1 MQEKNQGDFVLPV
14 EEAPLLSHN
23 NYSNGQPRTN
33 CTRGLFCKRCVSG
46 AHENTR
52 KRTLVRRGFVAVL
65 VAWLYWSTFGHPGF
79 RGDYF
84 GGHHDDHCRKDLV
97 PWDGPSKIEA
107 ATSNLEVRF
116 GKGNLVT
123 SVQVLTGDV
132 SKPTVIISANV
143 SAPHHHDPDGDHDEH
158 DDKVVVAAKTLKT
171 YKDHGLHLEVQDNDG
186 KVQVYIW
193 ADEYSG
199 HRHRERFCGNVDVD
213 VVLPKDLKEFGRLAV
228 LGTLLKV
235 TTHDIGAITFEN
247 VEFSSIVG
255 SIIVNRLV
263 TDNFISDVTTG
274 PITVKALTAPSG
286 TPLKAKLSTTVGQ
299 VDLVATVSD
308 LSDDYE
314 GDGHT
319 VDIHSSTGDIHLDVG
334 PADNS
339 KKSSHTA
346 PGDIRITTST
356 DVGLAVNN
364 IGLADGQLLFLRSKS
379 TTGTVDSTVS
389 DKFLGQFNLKTD
401 MGTAVVIEAEDSA
414 SEIEYQ
420 KNSPRVKIG
429 RKFIKTEDGKM
440 QEGQIAVSSDFGRAK
455 LTFV

>member
-1 MQEKNQGDFVLPV
+1 
-14 EEAPLLSHN
+14 
-23 NYSNGQPRTN
+23 
-33 CTRGLFCKRCVSG
+33 
-46 AHENTR
+46 
-52 KRTLVRRGFVAVL
+52 
-65 VAWLYWSTFGHPGF
+65 
-79 RGDYF
+79 
-84 GGHHDDHCRKDLV
+84 
-97 PWDGPSKIEA
+97 
-107 ATSNLEVRF
+107 
-116 GKGNLVT
+116 
-123 SVQVLTGDV
+123 
-132 SKPTVIISANV
+132 
-143 SAPHHHDPDGDHDEH
+143 
-158 DDKVVVAAKTLKT
+158 
-171 YKDHGLHLEVQDNDG
+171 
-186 KVQVYIW
+186 
-193 ADEYSG
+193 
-199 HRHRERFCGNVDVD
+199 
-213 VVLPKDLKEFGRLAV
+213 EFGRLAV